1 MAYLTASLFER
12 CRQALGTTQ
21 AGLGESIGI
30 SRRTAQRWAKHGGML
45 LEGDMMNLARRVYAC
60 NAELAA
66 VLASALGST
75 LEGLGIVSPPPPP
88 LPPPAPPAP
97 PPPLP
102 TGVVDAV
109 VCAAAEAMELTP
121 RAVRRGLHAAFARAQ
136 EIGLTL
142 DTVVQVLAA
151 SLPPAERSKGP
162 VDSPREA

>member
-1 MAYLTASLFER
+1 MAYLTPLLFEKS
-12 CRQALGTTQ
+12 RQALGTTQ
-21 AGLGESIGI
+21 AKLGESLGL
-30 SRRTAQRWAKHGGML
+30 SRRTAQRWASRGGLL
-45 LEGDMMNLARRVYAC
+45 LEGRMLDLIRRVYPRDP
-60 NAELAA
+60 ELAA
-66 VLASALGST
+66 VLASTLGST

-88 LPPPAPPAP
+88 LPPPEAAPPP

-142 DTVVQVLAA
+142 DAVVQVLAA
-151 SLPPAERSKGP
+151 SLPPVEPPKDG
-162 VDSPREA
+162 VPR